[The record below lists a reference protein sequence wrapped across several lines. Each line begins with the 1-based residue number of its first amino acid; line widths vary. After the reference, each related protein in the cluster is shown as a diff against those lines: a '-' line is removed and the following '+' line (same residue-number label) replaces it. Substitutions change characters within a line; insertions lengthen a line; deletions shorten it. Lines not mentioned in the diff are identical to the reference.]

1 MMHFSHFSC
10 IVLNRNHHRGLELG
24 GVPTP
29 VKHLSNLLLLVVLG
43 QLFVIPIF
51 LWFSN
56 FHHENLS
63 MQYTEIFFGCK
74 L

>member
-29 VKHLSNLLLLVVLG
+29 VKHPSNLVLLVVPG
-43 QLFVIPIF
+43 QLLVIPIF
-51 LWFSN
+51 LLWFSN
-56 FHHENLS
+56 FHHDNLP
-63 MQYTEIFFGCK
+63 MQ
-74 L
+74 